1 MKNLWY
7 TKEVN
12 TSFLEAVDDVIFALK
27 GQWFWV
33 LTKINMKEKLKE
45 KLDKDIE
52 EYIILWACNPWLAHK
67 ALQSEYEIWL
77 LLPCNVIV
85 YEKNSKVFV
94 SAIMPIQAMGTID
107 NQWVKEVAIKAEEKL
122 KKVSDNIYKNEK

>member
-12 TSFLEAVDDVIFALK
+12 TSFIEAIDDVTFALK
-27 GQWFWV
+27 WVWFGV
-33 LTKINMKEKLKE
+33 LTKIDMKAKLKE

-52 EYIILWACNPWLAHK
+52 NYMVLWACNPALANQ
-67 ALQSEYEIWL
+67 ALESEYEIWL

-85 YEKNSKVFV
+85 YEKNGKVFV
-94 SAIMPIQAMGTID
+94 SAIMPVQAMGMLD
-107 NQWVKEVAIKAEEKL
+107 NQGVKEVALVAEEKL
-122 KKVSDNIYKNEK
+122 KKVIDNI

>member
-1 MKNLWY
+1 MNNLWY

-12 TSFLEAVDDVIFALK
+12 TSFLEAIDDITFALK
-27 GQWFWV
+27 WEWFGV

-52 EYIILWACNPWLAHK
+52 NYIILWACNPALANQ
-67 ALQSEYEIWL
+67 ALESEYEIWL

-85 YEKNSKVFV
+85 YEKSGKVFV
-94 SAIMPIQAMGTID
+94 SAIMPVAAMGMID
-107 NQWVKEVAIKAEEKL
+107 NNWVKEVAIKAESKL
-122 KKVSDNIYKNEK
+122 KNVINNI

>member
-7 TKEVN
+7 TKQAGI
-12 TSFLEAVDDVIFALK
+12 SFLEAIDNVTFALK
-27 GQWFWV
+27 EQWFWV
-33 LTKINMKEKLKE
+33 LTKIDMKAKLKE

-52 EYIILWACNPWLAHK
+52 EYMILWACNPWLAYE

-85 YEKNSKVFV
+85 YKKDNKVFV
-94 SAIMPIQAMGTID
+94 SAIMPVNAMGMID
-107 NQWVKEVAIKAEEKL
+107 NSWVKEVAIKAESKL
-122 KKVSDNIYKNEK
+122 KKVIDNI

>member
-12 TSFLEAVDDVIFALK
+12 TSFLETIDDITFSLMQE
-27 GQWFWV
+27 GFWV
-33 LTKINMKEKLKE
+33 LTKIDMKAKLKE

-52 EYIILWACNPWLAHK
+52 GYMILWACNPWLANE
-67 ALQSEYEIWL
+67 ALEWEYEIWL

-94 SAIMPIQAMGTID
+94 SAIMPVNAMGMID
-107 NQWVKEVAIKAEEKL
+107 NEWVKSVAIKAEDKL
-122 KKVSDNIYKNEK
+122 KRAIDNI